1 METIVIAVVAFIASG
16 LTFFSGFGLGTILLP
31 AFALFFPIEIAI
43 SLTAIVHFLNNIF
56 KLTLVGKNV
65 HWKTV
70 LLFGIPATVFAFV
83 GAKTLNLLTE
93 VPTAIE
99 FDFLG
104 KALVTNWMKIII
116 GSLLILFSLF
126 DIIPGLKRM
135 KFNEKLLPIGGVLSG
150 FFGGLSGHQGALRSA
165 FLMKLPITKEQFIAS
180 GIFIACCIDISRL
193 SVYSNSNVFAHSSIN
208 INILVIATVAA
219 FTGAFLG
226 NKLVNKITI
235 DILHKIV
242 ALLIVVFSICMIL
255 GIV

>member
-1 METIVIAVVAFIASG
+1 MEIIVIAIVAFFASG
-16 LTFFSGFGLGTILLP
+16 LTFFSGFGLGTLLLP

-56 KLTLVGKNV
+56 KLSLVGKNI

-70 LLFGIPATVFAFV
+70 LLFGLPATVFAFV
-83 GAKTLNLLTE
+83 GAKVLNLLTE
-93 VPTAIE
+93 LPT
-99 FDFLG
+99 
-104 KALVTNWMKIII
+104 LVNFVFFEKTFATNWMKIII

-135 KFNEKLLPIGGVLSG
+135 KFNEKLLPIGGILSG

-193 SVYSNSNVFAHSSIN
+193 SVYSNSNIFNHSSIN
-208 INILVIATVAA
+208 INILVVATLAA
-219 FTGAFLG
+219 FIGAFLG
-226 NKLVNKITI
+226 NKLVKKIAI

-242 ALLIVVFSICMIL
+242 ALLIIVFSICMIL
-255 GIV
+255 GII